1 LRRRDWR
8 RWSCPAGTK
17 RGSPWRSGNS
27 RCRRRRRRRTRPRD
41 RCSRLGRCRLHDH
54 LRNGHRA
61 WRRRR
66 RSTSTRSSR
75 SGSRGRRGLLGVR
88 LWTFSCRG
96 LGGSRFLGSCP
107 HGQQHGR
114 RQKQREQQAHRCKTV
129 WNTTHD
135 TLRNWRNGIGQ
146 RSRRRKGYVAT
157 RAADDVRAKARNVSA
172 RNQRVR
178 WRSALVLA
186 GGRSMLRHL
195 GVGRNG
201 ELEECAKIE
210 RHNHRRSWKGCAAM
224 RQSAE
229 NTVRFLQRL
238 LCRLVLIAA
247 RIGSGPMADD
257 RQSVVGTGFPRNRLA
272 VCQRDQERV
281 KREPESDRGGYPL
294 PQPPLISARS
304 EHQND
309 LAEPAYTLP
318 GAS

>member
-1 LRRRDWR
+1 MRRRDWR

-17 RGSPWRSGNS
+17 RRSLWRSGNS
-27 RCRRRRRRRTRPRD
+27 RWRRRRRSRTRPRD

-66 RSTSTRSSR
+66 RSRRRGTRSSR

-146 RSRRRKGYVAT
+146 RSRRRKGFVAT
-157 RAADDVRAKARNVSA
+157 RADDRVRAEARNVSA
-172 RNQRVR
+172 SNKRVR
-178 WRSALVLA
+178 WRAALVLA
-186 GGRSMLRHL
+186 GRRSMLRHL
-195 GVGRNG
+195 RVERNG
-201 ELEECAKIE
+201 ELGELAQIE
-210 RHNHRRSWKGCAAM
+210 RYKYRCS
-224 RQSAE
+224 
-229 NTVRFLQRL
+229 
-238 LCRLVLIAA
+238 
-247 RIGSGPMADD
+247 
-257 RQSVVGTGFPRNRLA
+257 
-272 VCQRDQERV
+272 
-281 KREPESDRGGYPL
+281 
-294 PQPPLISARS
+294 
-304 EHQND
+304 
-309 LAEPAYTLP
+309 
-318 GAS
+318 